1 MQDVEPLNREEQE
14 RLWRFER
21 RTLRFHVVAVPL
33 LLVAAAVVFFY
44 GDTASVRRVAVVL
57 VLVLVAA
64 ASVLQLSERCPR
76 CRARLRVNTFMRLR
90 DRCHYCGVAFERPP
104 PSAGAF

>member
-1 MQDVEPLNREEQE
+1 MQPVEPLKREEQE

-21 RTLRFHVVAVPL
+21 RTVRFHAVAVPL
-33 LLVAAAVVFFY
+33 LLVAAGAVFLY
-44 GDTASVRRVAVVL
+44 GEAAWVRRAAIAL

-64 ASVLQLSERCPR
+64 ASALQLSERCPR
-76 CRARLRVNTFMRLR
+76 CRARLRVTTFMRLR

-104 PSAGAF
+104 TP